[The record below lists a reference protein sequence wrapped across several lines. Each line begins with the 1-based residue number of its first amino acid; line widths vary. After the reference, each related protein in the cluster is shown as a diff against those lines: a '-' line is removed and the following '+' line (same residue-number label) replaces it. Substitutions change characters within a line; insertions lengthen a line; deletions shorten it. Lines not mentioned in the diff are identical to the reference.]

1 MLYKIGDMA
10 KLLGL
15 SQEALRKFERRGL
28 ITPVKDEENGYRYYG
43 TLDITSL
50 IRCRSYHRYG
60 FSMNEI
66 AGLMNTRDLDFII
79 DKYKERED
87 SLRERIRMDSLMLRY
102 LEDIRRT
109 TESIQNN
116 YQKCSQTVCPPYY
129 SLEYMQNDV
138 LTLSGKVWDYFSN
151 WMERV
156 PFSALSIRWN
166 KDLILQGQTDFIAS
180 LCVPEEYAHELA
192 YYLGPPVVYFPARPC
207 VYTLSSEDQNRFDAP
222 QSFEFI
228 LDYCREQGLTP
239 ADDPYCRTFLSYDK
253 GGNYT
258 RFRQIW
264 LPVTS

>member
-116 YQKCSQTVCPPYY
+116 YQKCSQTVCPPCY

-228 LDYCREQGLTP
+228 LDYCRERGLTP

>member
-15 SQEALRKFERRGL
+15 SKEALRKFERRGL

-66 AGLMNTRDLDFII
+66 ASLMNTRDLDFII

-87 SLRERIRMDSLMLRY
+87 SLRERIRLDSLMLRY

-109 TESIQNN
+109 TESIHEN
-116 YQKCSQTVCPPYY
+116 YQKCSQAICPPYY
-129 SLEYMQNDV
+129 SLEYMKNDV

-180 LCVPEEYAHELA
+180 LCVPEEYAHELN

-264 LPVTS
+264 LPVT